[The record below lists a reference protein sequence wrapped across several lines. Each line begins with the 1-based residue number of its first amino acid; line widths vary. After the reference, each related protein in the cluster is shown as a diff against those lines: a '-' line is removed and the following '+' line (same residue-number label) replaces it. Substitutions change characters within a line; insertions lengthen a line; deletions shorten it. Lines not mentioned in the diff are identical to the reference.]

1 MGNDAR
7 VRRLVLLA
15 LLALLAVAGCGGEED
30 PAATPA
36 GAAQVRLN
44 ENLYDGRFEQ
54 AYADLLPAHQRIV
67 SLARFIRCAKRA
79 SFVSVGDL
87 QSIEVLDV
95 FDEAVRIPGLRVRKA
110 KAVRVRITSFS
121 GETDT
126 FVNHEVKVGGRWH
139 WVLSDAAIQAYRSG
153 ACPGV

>member
-1 MGNDAR
+1 
-7 VRRLVLLA
+7 
-15 LLALLAVAGCGGEED
+15 
-30 PAATPA
+30 
-36 GAAQVRLN
+36 
-44 ENLYDGRFEQ
+44 
-54 AYADLLPAHQRIV
+54 
-67 SLARFIRCAKRA
+67 
-79 SFVSVGDL
+79 VGDL